1 MNENCDFAC
10 EMEPDRDAGYCE
22 EPRCSRHSSSPD
34 SSNGAHEFNH
44 RPVKDCSRAFLL
56 IGFQLQ
62 APAPK
67 GESHE
72 KWIKEKSVDISTG
85 SRTEDNGSQ
94 ENPRRPNCQEVK
106 KDRRSNPAKGLQHG
120 TVARHALTKRSR
132 RLFQL
137 RSPAPRGAFL
147 FSMV

>member
-44 RPVKDCSRAFLL
+44 RPVTDCSRAFLL

-67 GESHE
+67 GE
-72 KWIKEKSVDISTG
+72 I
-85 SRTEDNGSQ
+85 
-94 ENPRRPNCQEVK
+94 
-106 KDRRSNPAKGLQHG
+106 A
-120 TVARHALTKRSR
+120 
-132 RLFQL
+132 
-137 RSPAPRGAFL
+137 
-147 FSMV
+147 